1 MAFTLVGVWI
11 TLRAAPWRRAVR
23 RRPAEDAGV
32 LTLGAITLGFLGLS
46 LLSRRFVE
54 FWAPFSA
61 LFAGTALAA
70 WQPGPAP
77 GRRGWR
83 PAPVAA
89 GAIVLAAVG
98 WHNLTQARRI
108 VGDDRGMIHRGC
120 AVWIRDHVPAGAT
133 VFTTDWD
140 EFPQLFLHAPLQRY
154 LVGLDP
160 TFMYVTDPARWRA
173 WREVAEAR
181 AGSVRREV
189 VDTFGARHAFAD
201 AWYGPF
207 MERAEQE
214 PGVRVAYADP
224 ECRVY
229 EMEPTPDPR
238 IPAPQ
243 AVTSWRVEGGGEL
256 RVAPGDFVDLSRA
269 EPKPAGRCARVD
281 GTLPALPA
289 ARARIRLHTDDAI
302 QVRVGGALVYDTQAP
317 RPPDYN
323 DLSLTVCREGE
334 VWGFHLEIAP

>member
-1 MAFTLVGVWI
+1 
-11 TLRAAPWRRAVR
+11 
-23 RRPAEDAGV
+23 
-32 LTLGAITLGFLGLS
+32 
-46 LLSRRFVE
+46 
-54 FWAPFSA
+54 
-61 LFAGTALAA
+61 
-70 WQPGPAP
+70 
-77 GRRGWR
+77 
-83 PAPVAA
+83 
-89 GAIVLAAVG
+89 
-98 WHNLTQARRI
+98 
-108 VGDDRGMIHRGC
+108 MIHRGC

-317 RPPDYN
+317 RPPPTLDAIVERQQAGGRHPHEHIFEAARPPGYN